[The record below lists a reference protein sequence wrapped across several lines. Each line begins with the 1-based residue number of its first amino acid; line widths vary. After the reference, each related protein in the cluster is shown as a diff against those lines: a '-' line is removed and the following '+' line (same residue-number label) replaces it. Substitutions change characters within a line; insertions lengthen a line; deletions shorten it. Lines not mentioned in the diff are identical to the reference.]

1 MVIKARSAT
10 TERAPNSEWP
20 RSGAP
25 GATAPATGAP
35 GTGVAAMGRG
45 GSVRTVPAGLG
56 LVGLLAVLDG
66 AWGAI
71 VPYVG
76 PAFGYRS
83 NGMASFQWTVE
94 HGVLYLIPG
103 VAGLVAGLML
113 LGLMRSRSGAA
124 AAGLLAVASGA
135 WFILGVVVWPILY
148 SSPSVF
154 TAAPTPTVNF
164 VNLLGYNLGPGI
176 VLAVLGGI
184 ALGAARRDRVV

>member
-10 TERAPNSEWP
+10 SERASSGEWP

-25 GATAPATGAP
+25 GASPSGTRAP
-35 GTGVAAMGRG
+35 GSGVAAMGRS

-76 PAFGYRS
+76 PTFGYRS
-83 NGMASFQWTVE
+83 NGVGSFQWTVE

-103 VAGLVAGLML
+103 IAGLVAGLML
-113 LGLMRSRSGAA
+113 LGFMRSRSGAA
-124 AAGLLAVASGA
+124 AAGVLAVASGA

-154 TAAPTPTVNF
+154 TAAPTPAANF
-164 VNLLGYNLGPGI
+164 ANLLGYNLGPGI
-176 VLAVLGGI
+176 ILAVLGGI